1 MLDIVSLYGLIMR
14 IWRGDI
20 SYIFLMNRFNLI
32 ESLVVT
38 LIAKI
43 ICCRG
48 EDLI

>member
-20 SYIFLMNRFNLI
+20 SYLFLMNTFTLI
-32 ESLVVT
+32 DSLVVT
-38 LIAKI
+38 LIEKI
-43 ICCRG
+43 VCCRG